1 MKTKPPT
8 DGSNDTP
15 DDAPAPGRRAD
26 IEPFWVDYQRACKIA
41 VPGFSA
47 SALGHT
53 RATADALAEL
63 VVTGVKRAQA
73 TPLRDFAIEPGA
85 DTAQVTDPTDD
96 DDNDNIDS
104 GFDFPQ
110 PGDHLVVLD
119 GAGQPRAIVRTTHV
133 EKRLFNQIDEAFAFE
148 AGEGDLSL
156 RWWLTAHRQ
165 DFAERAQNEGFEVHE
180 GLALLLEYFEL
191 VWPVPVAGSVNEL
204 GAGGK
209 LFS

>member
-1 MKTKPPT
+1 M
-8 DGSNDTP
+8 NDSP
-15 DDAPAPGRRAD
+15 LPGRRAD
-26 IEPFWVDYQRACKIA
+26 IEPFWVAYQRACKVS

-53 RATADALAEL
+53 RAMADALAEL

-73 TPLRDFAIEPGA
+73 TPLRDFAVEPTEAGGVSDAVGA
-85 DTAQVTDPTDD
+85 DADEPNAA
-96 DDNDNIDS
+96 DDNA
-104 GFDFPQ
+104 GFDLPQ
-110 PGDHLVVLD
+110 PGEHLVVLD

-165 DFAERAQNEGFEVHE
+165 DFAERAENEGFEVHE
-180 GLALLLEYFEL
+180 GLELLLEYFEL
-191 VWPVPVAGSVNEL
+191 VWPVQGEGSEGSAATAGPAGST
-204 GAGGK
+204 GK
-209 LFS
+209 LLS